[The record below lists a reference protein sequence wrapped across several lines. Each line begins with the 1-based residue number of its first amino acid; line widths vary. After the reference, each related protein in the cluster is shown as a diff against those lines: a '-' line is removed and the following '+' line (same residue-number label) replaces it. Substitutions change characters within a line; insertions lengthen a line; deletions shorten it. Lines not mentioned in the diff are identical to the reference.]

1 MVQTRYVKYGTLS
14 GLLLL
19 CTIIL
24 GTTEDSQKLVFA
36 QITPAPEKAGG
47 GSSDTDGSKNS
58 DHSSGSS
65 SGSNDD
71 DNGSSGSNGSE
82 NSSPSEEHEE
92 NSGSLDAD
100 DSIDA
105 EQSITEDDGITASE
119 EGTNPL
125 LEAIMNK
132 VTDELNAV
140 GITDLG
146 S

>member
-1 MVQTRYVKYGTLS
+1 L
-14 GLLLL
+14 
-19 CTIIL
+19 
-24 GTTEDSQKLVFA
+24 E
-36 QITPAPEKAGG
+36 PEI
-47 GSSDTDGSKNS
+47 S
-58 DHSSGSS
+58 
-65 SGSNDD
+65 D

-82 NSSPSEEHEE
+82 DSSPSEEHEE

-105 EQSITEDDGITASE
+105 EQSINEDGGITTSE
-119 EGTNPL
+119 EETNPL
-125 LEAIMNK
+125 LEAIMHK